1 MATHEHI
8 TDRTTLVLARYK
20 ALQYARAAYRSA
32 NRRPPPMRQQQIDAQ
47 AFMDHPDVVA
57 WAQRCAQIISD
68 APRRRR

>member
-32 NRRPPPMRQQQIDAQ
+32 NRRPPPMRQLSRLSNDPFCSQHLALNSN
-47 AFMDHPDVVA
+47 P
-57 WAQRCAQIISD
+57 
-68 APRRRR
+68 